1 MLNILEVYI
10 KPNFMKTNNNMV
22 INNTNLAEAFRILFH
37 YQCLNIMIE
46 LKVFYYIYS
55 GKNLMTNAI
64 KIFFFSIICSLVGQI
79 KSKNIGIIH

>member
-1 MLNILEVYI
+1 
-10 KPNFMKTNNNMV
+10 MV

-46 LKVFYYIYS
+46 LKIFNYIYS

-64 KIFFFSIICSLVGQI
+64 KYF
-79 KSKNIGIIH
+79 